1 MKIENIKD
9 VDKFF
14 EIIEQCKGKVEI
26 ISKEGDRLNVK
37 SKLTQFV
44 IASNFF
50 EHPIINELELIAEDP
65 DDRKLLIQFMM
76 NGN

>member
-9 VDKFF
+9 VNKFF

-50 EHPIINELELIAEDP
+50 DNPIINELELIAENP

>member
-26 ISKEGDRLNVK
+26 ISKEGDRLNAK
-37 SKLTQFV
+37 FV
-44 IASNFF
+44 IASKFF
-50 EHPIINELELIAEDP
+50 EHPIINELELIAENP